1 VTQDIFEAWAIPS
14 SVVAPGA
21 TSDSAV
27 APELSIRSLSIES
40 RWLNELT
47 DILVEGSGRLKNR
60 KATELARILGTVGS
74 RFLKEG
80 DPLRTKALELLPQ
93 ASGLSVQMARVVL
106 DGMAAD
112 WVEDRLLG
120 LLENEFG
127 TSEGLDGFVK
137 QDGCRTMA
145 IGADLCVQ
153 IVSGSV
159 PGVGVTALIR
169 SLLTKAPTLLKPGRG
184 DVVLPV
190 LFMQALAVVDQD
202 LADHVAILYWSGGSS
217 DLERGVLDRASV
229 VTTYGGDESV
239 ESIRAL
245 TPVTKRFVAY
255 HHRISVGVI
264 GSQALTSGL
273 VEQTARDVAYATAV
287 FDQRGCVSPRSIY
300 VESGGDTT
308 PQAFAEYLA
317 SALESIENDLPGGHL
332 ELEEAAALHQVR
344 GAAELLAVSGSP
356 GGIYHGE
363 KTSWTVI
370 FDPDSKLRF
379 DHVGRVVRVE
389 SIENLSDLIKRLRP
403 DKEHIQSVGVA
414 GMGTDLDEFAE
425 ELGRI
430 GVSRIAKFS
439 GLPFPPSRW
448 HHDGGSPL
456 RDLVHW
462 VDLEEVGG

>member
-1 VTQDIFEAWAIPS
+1 VTPDIFEAWAIPS
-14 SVVAPGA
+14 SVEVPGA
-21 TSDSAV
+21 TSAALV
-27 APELSIRSLSIES
+27 PEFSVRSLSIES
-40 RWLNELT
+40 RWLNGLT
-47 DILVEGSGRLKNR
+47 DLLIEGSGRLR
-60 KATELARILGTVGS
+60 KRKTVELAQILGTAGS

-80 DPLRTKALELLPQ
+80 DPFRTKALELLPR
-93 ASGLSVQMARVVL
+93 ASGLSAPMARAVL

-112 WVEDRLLG
+112 WVEDRLCELLG
-120 LLENEFG
+120 NEFG
-127 TSEGLDGFVK
+127 TSGALDGFVK

-202 LADHVAILYWSGGSS
+202 LAEHVAVLYWSGGSS
-217 DLERGVLDRASV
+217 DLERRVLDRASV
-229 VTTYGGDESV
+229 VTIYGGDESV

-264 GSQALTSGL
+264 RSQALTSGL
-273 VEQTARDVAYATAV
+273 VEQTARDVARAVAV

-308 PQAFAEYLA
+308 PQAFARHLA
-317 SALESIENDLPGGHL
+317 SALESIENDLPGGDL
-332 ELEEAAALHQVR
+332 DLEEAAALHQVR
-344 GAAELLAVSGSP
+344 GAAELLAASGSP
-356 GGIYHGE
+356 GGIYHGG
-363 KTSWTVI
+363 KASWTVI
-370 FDPDSKLRF
+370 FDPDSELRSN
-379 DHVGRVVRVE
+379 HVGRVVRIE
-389 SIENLSDLIKRLRP
+389 SIENRSDLIKRLSS
-403 DKEHIQSVGVA
+403 DKEHLQSVGVA
-414 GMGTDLDEFAE
+414 GAGSDLEELAE

-439 GLPFPPSRW
+439 ELPFPPSPW

-462 VDLEEVGG
+462 VDLEEVGD